1 VSASIFSK
9 RPAVQFVVFLVLG
22 ILFGNAMEVHSW
34 WILTVITPVFG
45 YSVVLILFSRNS
57 IRLDLLL
64 QCLVLLIGFYAQSVQ
79 KESAVRRKLDPAAS
93 ESVWIA
99 ARIES
104 EPVRQEKKV
113 TFVVKTEVLRLANRD
128 DFTGRRILT
137 TLRGIDGNTDL
148 SPLRCGSRVIGRAI
162 LEPFPIQRNPGE
174 FDYGRY
180 LTLNDIQGVATI
192 AAPEDLVATRE
203 SAMSSFGA
211 FVGTIQRSLY
221 RIIDEYH
228 SPEQASFL
236 KGVILGYR
244 ADLSSEIKQ
253 SFMNTGTIH
262 ILAVSG
268 SNVAV
273 VVLIIYAMFG
283 FLRLPKKFSGG
294 ATIFGTVLFMFITGA
309 SPSVVRATIMVIV
322 ILVGTLFERK
332 TDVYN
337 SLSVA
342 AAIILLL
349 DSNAL
354 FDVGFQLSFAAV
366 LSIVYIYP
374 ILKKVIDLIP
384 DRFEEIKAI
393 DYLLKLFAVSL
404 AAQIGTLPFTAYY
417 FGRVSLVSLLANL
430 IVVPL
435 SGLNVLLG
443 VATIACSPF
452 STFVASCYAA
462 LNSVAI
468 DFLLGF
474 VKVAANAPY
483 AYVEAAHFEL
493 LHALLYF
500 GIVAIILHLTNPR
513 VVKWGILTSLVVLTM
528 FLGKGIVQHRSGILK
543 ITLVDVGQGD
553 AILIESP
560 NRRYALIDG
569 GPRQFKYDAG
579 ERTIVPYLTRCGVSR
594 LDAILVTHSHN
605 DHIGGV
611 PYIVDH
617 VQTTNFVAAHTAG
630 SSSLC
635 RKMIGAV
642 RKDGVS
648 QRETQM
654 GQSIALDPSLR
665 MYVLHPNSMEDK
677 HRSLNNTSVVVKL
690 VYGNSSILL
699 VGDAESE
706 AEVRLYRRYGNFL
719 DSDILKVGHHGSRTS
734 SSGNFLRCVKPA
746 VALVSVGAKNKFGHP
761 SQETIARLIRFGS
774 RVQRTDREGAIVYES
789 DGNFWWKY
797 DWRSDARI
805 GLDIKS
811 ES

>member
-1 VSASIFSK
+1 
-9 RPAVQFVVFLVLG
+9 LG
-22 ILFGNAMEVHSW
+22 
-34 WILTVITPVFG
+34 P
-45 YSVVLILFSRNS
+45 
-57 IRLDLLL
+57 
-64 QCLVLLIGFYAQSVQ
+64 
-79 KESAVRRKLDPAAS
+79 
-93 ESVWIA
+93 
-99 ARIES
+99 
-104 EPVRQEKKV
+104 
-113 TFVVKTEVLRLANRD
+113 
-128 DFTGRRILT
+128 
-137 TLRGIDGNTDL
+137 NTDL
-148 SPLRCGSRVIGRAI
+148 SLLRCGSRIIARAI

-203 SAMSSFGA
+203 SALLSFGA
-211 FVGTIQRSLY
+211 FVGAMQRSLY
-221 RIIDEYH
+221 RIIDEHH

-244 ADLSSEIKQ
+244 ADLSTEIKQ

-283 FLRLPKKFSGG
+283 FLRLPKKFSVG
-294 ATIFGTVLFMFITGA
+294 ATILGIVLFMFITGA
-309 SPSVVRATIMVIV
+309 SPSVVRATIMAIV

-337 SLSVA
+337 SLGVA
-342 AAIILLL
+342 AAIILLM

-354 FDVGFQLSFAAV
+354 FDVGFQLSFSAV

-374 ILKKVIDLIP
+374 ILNKAIDLIP

-404 AAQIGTLPFTAYY
+404 AAQIGMLPFTAYY

-452 STFVASCYAA
+452 STFIASCYAA

-474 VKVAANAPY
+474 VKVAGNVSY
-483 AYVEAAHFEL
+483 AYAETAHFEQL
-493 LHALLYF
+493 YALLYF
-500 GIVAIILHLTNPR
+500 AIVGMLLHLTNPR
-513 VVKWGILTSLVVLTM
+513 VIKGGILTSLVLLAV
-528 FLGKGIVQHRSGILK
+528 FFGKGIVQHRSAMLK

-560 NRRYALIDG
+560 NRRYALIDA

-579 ERTIVPYLTRCGVSR
+579 ERTIVPYLARCGISK

-611 PYIVDH
+611 QYVVDH
-617 VQTTNFVAAHTAG
+617 VRTIDFVAADAAG

-635 RKMIGAV
+635 RKMMGTI
-642 RKDGVS
+642 RKDGVA
-648 QRETQM
+648 QREAHM
-654 GQSIALDPSLR
+654 GQSVALDPSLR

-690 VYGNSSILL
+690 VYGNSSMLL

-706 AEVRLYRRYGNFL
+706 AEARLCRRYGNFL

-746 VALVSVGAKNKFGHP
+746 VSLVSVGAKNKFGHP

-774 RVQRTDREGAIVYES
+774 RVHRTDREGAIVYES
-789 DGNFWWKY
+789 DGNSWWKY
-797 DWRSDARI
+797 DWRNDTRT
-805 GLDIKS
+805 GLGMRN
-811 ES
+811 ER